1 MGAKEWE
8 GLEWDLPGSFF
19 LLLVIRDEM
28 KDEMWLGNINKWKH
42 LKILVRY
49 ENVIGIHIIF
59 QLSSQTLL

>member
-1 MGAKEWE
+1 MRAKEWE
-8 GLEWDLPGSFF
+8 KLKWDLPGSFS
-19 LLLVIRDEM
+19 LLLVIRHEIEDEM
-28 KDEMWLGNINKWKH
+28 SQGNIKKLKL